1 MRNSTLEEQFETL
14 RSMGKSWVGLA
25 AQGIF
30 VVPALVVFYK
40 AFSLR
45 EYGLIPIGAGLLLF
59 AAVVFQGMPH
69 IRRAIQGIDSDDR
82 CKGTAQISIEESSET
97 TYYKALVTTPQRGR
111 WVFHFQ
117 PQGWTPEE
125 AVLTVECR
133 FIRGVDWP
141 VLLVAEAG
149 LISPREVP
157 KTLIA
162 ET

>member
-1 MRNSTLEEQFETL
+1 MRDSTVEEQFETL
-14 RSMGKSWVGLA
+14 RSMGRSWVGLA

-30 VVPALVVFYK
+30 VVPALIVFYK
-40 AFSLR
+40 AFTLR
-45 EYGLIPIGAGLLLF
+45 EYGLIPIGLGLLLF

-69 IRRAIQGIDSDDR
+69 IRRAILGIDSNDR
-82 CKGTAQISIEESSET
+82 CDGTAQISIEESSET
-97 TYYKALVTTPQRGR
+97 TYYKADVTIPQRGR
-111 WVFHFQ
+111 WIFHFQ

-141 VLLVAEAG
+141 VLLVADSG

-157 KTLIA
+157 KTLISN
-162 ET
+162 T